1 MYMYLNLLL
10 YNLSAIFF
18 QPIEAHPYDSSHVTM
33 VYTALA
39 CLLIL
44 GDDLSRINKKA
55 VLAGVRKLQLE
66 DGSFSSTVEGSEND
80 MRFVFCASCVCYIL
94 NDWSGM
100 DVKKAVGFIKR
111 SHVEPLYNLVLP
123 DLVLRFCHHR

>member
-1 MYMYLNLLL
+1 
-10 YNLSAIFF
+10 
-18 QPIEAHPYDSSHVTM
+18 M

-44 GDDLSRINKKA
+44 GDDLSRINRKA

-66 DGSFSSTVEGSEND
+66 DGSFSSTAEGSEND
-80 MRFVFCASCVCYIL
+80 MRFVFCACCVCYIL

-100 DVKKAVGFIKR
+100 DMKKAVGFIKR
-111 SHVEPLYNLVLP
+111 SQVEYLCL
-123 DLVLRFCHHR
+123 